1 VRRAIETYTGPGD
14 LVIDPMCGL
23 GITLTEAIE
32 LGRRAIGVE
41 LEPGTASLAAANA
54 VRSRSHGAPGQAL
67 VMPGDG
73 RLLGRGLCD
82 DLVGQATLVLASPTS
97 RSLAIAHEILEVCM
111 RMLRPDGHIVLVVR
125 DQPGLP
131 AVVELTSRLRA
142 AA

>member
-1 VRRAIETYTGPGD
+1 VRRAIETYSGPGD

-23 GITLTEAIE
+23 GTTLTEAIE

-41 LEPGTASLAAANA
+41 LDPGTASLAAANV
-54 VRSRSHGAPGQAL
+54 VRSRSLGAPGQAL

-82 DLVGQATLVLASPTS
+82 DLVGQARLVLTAPDSD
-97 RSLAIAHEILEVCM
+97 SLEMVDEILSACTK
-111 RMLRPDGHIVLVVR
+111 MLRPDGHVVLVVR
-125 DQPGLP
+125 DQPSAP
-131 AVVELTSRLRA
+131 AMVEYTVRLHA